1 MAKYG
6 PSSVSFFLV
15 GGNSLAGTTSTMT
28 YKKIGGAEATDT
40 LGDAWAEAT
49 PTGRLSAELSQTG
62 WFAAAA
68 NSTVSTF
75 VGNEQTSQVVC
86 VAPSGGTAGANVTLF
101 EGGFGAEVERLIEK
115 EGLHKLNC
123 SYNVSG
129 AVEEGKVVEA
139 LAAQT
144 ATGNSAS
151 LDNSASSAS
160 GGSAYLQV
168 TAKSGTSPT
177 MAVKVQHSADDA
189 TFVDLITFT
198 TASDITAERKT
209 VSGTVNRY
217 LRVNRTVGGSSTPSM
232 TYVVMFA
239 RG

>member
-40 LGDAWAEAT
+40 LGDSWAEVT
-49 PTGRLSAELSQTG
+49 PTGRMSAELSQQG
-62 WFAAAA
+62 WFDDAA

-75 VGNEQTSQVVC
+75 VGNEQTSRVVC
-86 VAPSGGTAGANVTLF
+86 VAPSGGTAGANVTGF
-101 EGGFGAEVERLIEK
+101 QGAFGAEVERLIEK

-123 SYNVSG
+123 TYKVSG
-129 AVEEGKVVEA
+129 AVEEGKIVEA
-139 LAAQT
+139 LTAQT
-144 ATGNSAS
+144 ASGNSSS

-160 GGSAYLQV
+160 GGSGYIQA

-177 MAVKVQHSADDA
+177 MAVKIQHSADDS
-189 TFVDLITFT
+189 TFVDLVTFV
-198 TASDITAERKT
+198 TATDVTAERVT
-209 VSGTVNRY
+209 VAGTVNRY
-217 LRVNRTVGGSSTPSM
+217 LRVNRTVGGSATPSV
-232 TYVVMFA
+232 TYMVAFA